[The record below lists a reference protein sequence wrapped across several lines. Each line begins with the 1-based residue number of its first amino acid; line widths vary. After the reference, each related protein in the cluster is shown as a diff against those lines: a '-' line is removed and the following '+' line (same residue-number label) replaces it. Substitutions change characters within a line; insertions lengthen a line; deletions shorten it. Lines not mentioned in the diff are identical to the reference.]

1 METDRIKDKDMKLK
15 ITYSEMKNKE
25 FNKRRFGRRLIALPF
40 VFALIFI
47 AHNLSVLKRTY
58 HYIMYG
64 GEYVNFEENERETM
78 AGIFEMLKEIRQNQ
92 QEQRV

>member
-1 METDRIKDKDMKLK
+1 MKLK
-15 ITYSEMKNKE
+15 IKYSEMKNKE
-25 FNKRRFGRRLIALPF
+25 FNKRRFGRRLISLPF

-47 AHNLSVLKRTY
+47 SHNLFVLKRTY

-92 QEQRV
+92 QEQEQEQGV